1 MIFVRP
7 FLKWAG
13 GKTRLVDRIKEKLAA
28 NGTRLIE
35 PFAGSCALSLNCDRY
50 ERYWLND
57 VNKDLINL
65 YLALRDNGNDF
76 IDYCHGFFTAENNT
90 SERYY
95 EFREIFN
102 STTDVAKRSAIFLY
116 LNRHGF
122 NGLCRYNNSGGFNV
136 PFGKYKAPY
145 FPQNEMEY
153 FSRKFAAARFT
164 CLDFRAVMLES
175 EVGDV
180 VYCDPPYVPISDTA
194 SFTEYSTG
202 GFGLDDQKRLAE
214 YARELSER
222 GVVVIISNHHNS
234 FTSEIYRGALLDVF
248 SVQRFISCDG
258 RNRNSVDE
266 VLAVF
271 NNAV

>member
-76 IDYCHGFFTAENNT
+76 IDYCHSFFTAENNT

-95 EFREIFN
+95 EFRETFN
-102 STTDVAKRSAIFLY
+102 ATTDVAKRSAIFLY

-202 GFGLDDQKRLAE
+202 GFGLEDQKRLAE

>member
-76 IDYCHGFFTAENNT
+76 IDYCRSFFTAENNT

-102 STTDVAKRSAIFLY
+102 STTDVAERSAIFLY

-145 FPQNEMEY
+145 FPQNEMEH

-164 CLDFRAVMLES
+164 CLDFRAVMREA

-194 SFTEYSTG
+194 SFTDYSTG
-202 GFGLDDQKRLAE
+202 GFGLDDQRRLAE